1 MKSFHERNE
10 SMNKESQT
18 TDCGPHIGDLLRF
31 VSLRMDNPNSV
42 NVSVDDIMRMFNIDS
57 YEAGELI
64 EQLELG
70 FAEKIG
76 VNQYRLTE
84 IGIKEIDRMNQSGS
98 ENTGLKGTVN
108 RGGD

>member
-42 NVSVDDIMRMFNIDS
+42 NVSVDDIMRTCDIDPV
-57 YEAGELI
+57 EAG
-64 EQLELG
+64 
-70 FAEKIG
+70 
-76 VNQYRLTE
+76 
-84 IGIKEIDRMNQSGS
+84 
-98 ENTGLKGTVN
+98 
-108 RGGD
+108 